1 MNLRSVQLFRT
12 IVRLGSLKL
21 AAERLGMSTSSAS
34 RMIRVLE
41 HELRLKLFSR
51 HNRKLDLT
59 PEGQEFL
66 QRSQHILEGLERLP
80 DIAAQVRSVD
90 ADPLRLVST
99 LPLAIGIIAP
109 VLAIWQEHHPGVTS
123 VLNIETRFDLESKV
137 AAREYNLGILSL
149 PVENAIVDLDVIPL
163 LSARYEVAIAR
174 EHPLAGASRVSFE
187 DLRDEQFIALRVAQR
202 WRRRLDMLAAA
213 NEMIPNIVA
222 ETSSTSAALELV
234 RRGLGVMPVDRM
246 HTGFEPDDRLRLVPL
261 EPTVWTDYCL
271 VTGKGR
277 TSPSTRDFAHFL
289 KEWLYARCAADP
301 NVASA
306 LRLSDGS
313 EARAFARSRPT
324 ATI

>member
-1 MNLRSVQLFRT
+1 
-12 IVRLGSLKL
+12 
-21 AAERLGMSTSSAS
+21 
-34 RMIRVLE
+34 
-41 HELRLKLFSR
+41 
-51 HNRKLDLT
+51 
-59 PEGQEFL
+59 
-66 QRSQHILEGLERLP
+66 
-80 DIAAQVRSVD
+80 
-90 ADPLRLVST
+90 
-99 LPLAIGIIAP
+99 
-109 VLAIWQEHHPGVTS
+109 
-123 VLNIETRFDLESKV
+123 
-137 AAREYNLGILSL
+137 
-149 PVENAIVDLDVIPL
+149 
-163 LSARYEVAIAR
+163 
-174 EHPLAGASRVSFE
+174 
-187 DLRDEQFIALRVAQR
+187 
-202 WRRRLDMLAAA
+202 MLAAA

-234 RRGLGVMPVDRM
+234 GRGLGVMPVDRM

-313 EARAFARSRPT
+313 EAKAFARSRPT